1 MIDIYCALYIEK
13 NENEKKKMKNIYW
26 PKILKADRLICQL
39 YDIYMNISYLQ
50 CIYDIFNFIV
60 FCIKLKPNI

>member
-13 NENEKKKMKNIYW
+13 SENEKKKMKNIYW

-39 YDIYMNISYLQ
+39 YDIYIYEQLFTVYIRYIQ
-50 CIYDIFNFIV
+50 FHCILYKV
-60 FCIKLKPNI
+60 ET